1 MQNTLSVNPDSVAPE
16 ALDSDR
22 LDAGL
27 VSAQQAAPVQQT
39 APVDFEVPAKVGKY
53 QLLERI
59 GSGTCGVVY
68 RAYDA
73 ILSRDVAIK
82 ISQVGTL
89 DQQSGK
95 MPGAQKAFI
104 TETLSA
110 GRLSHPNIVTVY
122 DAGIDGPLNYLVM
135 EYVEGVS
142 LKQYGRGKDQLS
154 PHRVV
159 SVIAEVCKAIDFS
172 HNKGIVHRDI
182 KPANI
187 MIANNGSVKLLD
199 FGIAISTTADEAA
212 GTGRP
217 ALGTPN
223 YVSPEQVS
231 GSELGPRSD
240 IYSLGTVLFEML
252 TGQQVFKAREVKELF
267 KAILNEPAPL
277 LTSIRK
283 DLPSE
288 LEKVVARSLAKNPSK
303 RYSSGAE
310 MAEALGDV
318 LDKMAPPDMLKPELA
333 GWVPVISQ
341 LKFFSKFS
349 ERKIACFASVSEIVR
364 FNAGTTA
371 LGKGTID
378 NHLYVIIEGVASI
391 SGHNNL
397 SAVIGP
403 GDCFGEIGFL
413 HANRCDSDV
422 EVMTDIVALKV
433 KSADVRALPEAD
445 QLAHYQMISNSIVQ
459 RRNHTEDLMLD
470 LAL

>member
-1 MQNTLSVNPDSVAPE
+1 MAQNTSQAPE
-16 ALDSDR
+16 
-22 LDAGL
+22 
-27 VSAQQAAPVQQT
+27 
-39 APVDFEVPAKVGKY
+39 KVGKS

-59 GSGTCGVVY
+59 GSGTCGIVY

-89 DQQSGK
+89 DQQTGK

-142 LKQYGRGKDQLS
+142 LKQYGRGNDQLS

-172 HNKGIVHRDI
+172 HRKGIVHRDI

-187 MIANNGSVKLLD
+187 MIANDGSVKLLD

-240 IYSLGTVLFEML
+240 IYSLGAVLFEML
-252 TGQQVFKAREVKELF
+252 TGQQVFKARDVKELF
-267 KAILNEPAPL
+267 KSILNDPAPR
-277 LTSIRK
+277 LTSVRS
-283 DLPSE
+283 DLPTD
-288 LEKVVARSLAKNPSK
+288 LERVVTRTLAKNPGK

-310 MAEALGDV
+310 MSAALEEV
-318 LDKMAPPDMLKPELA
+318 LDKMAPPDMVAPEMA
-333 GWVPVISQ
+333 SWVPVISQ
-341 LKFFSKFS
+341 LKYFSKFS
-349 ERKIACFASVSEIVR
+349 ERKVACVASVSQVVR
-364 FNAGTTA
+364 FSAGTSA
-371 LGKGTID
+371 LRKNTID
-378 NHLYVIIEGVASI
+378 NHLYIIIEGVASI
-391 SGHNNL
+391 EGYNGL

-403 GDCFGEIGFL
+403 GDCFGEAGFL
-413 HANRCDSDV
+413 HGNKCDTDI

-433 KSADVRALPEAD
+433 KSTDVQALPEAD
-445 QLAHYQMISNSIVQ
+445 QLAHYQMIADSIVQ

-470 LAL
+470 LV

>member
-1 MQNTLSVNPDSVAPE
+1 MAQNTSPAPK
-16 ALDSDR
+16 
-22 LDAGL
+22 
-27 VSAQQAAPVQQT
+27 SAAKVEF
-39 APVDFEVPAKVGKY
+39 DVPAKVGKY

-59 GSGTCGVVY
+59 GRGTCGLVY

-159 SVIAEVCKAIDFS
+159 SVMAEVCKAIDFS
-172 HNKGIVHRDI
+172 HRKGIVHRDI

-187 MIANNGSVKLLD
+187 MIANDGSVKLLD

-240 IYSLGTVLFEML
+240 IYSIGTVLFEML

-267 KAILNEPAPL
+267 RAILSEPAPR
-277 LTSIRK
+277 LTSVRS
-283 DLPSE
+283 DLPTE
-288 LEKVVARSLAKNPSK
+288 LEQVVTRSLAKNPNK

-310 MAEALGDV
+310 MAQALEEV
-318 LDKMAPPDMLKPELA
+318 LDKMAPPEMVSAEMA
-333 GWVPVISQ
+333 GWIPVISE
-341 LKFFSKFS
+341 LKYFSKFS
-349 ERKIACFASVSEIVR
+349 ERKVACFASVSKVVR
-364 FNAGTTA
+364 FSAGTTA
-371 LGKGTID
+371 LRKNTID

-391 SGHNNL
+391 AGYNGL

-403 GDCFGEIGFL
+403 GDCFGEAGFL
-413 HANRCDSDV
+413 HGNKCDSDI

-433 KSADVRALPEAD
+433 KASDVESLSEAD
-445 QLAHYQMISNSIVQ
+445 QLAHYQMIANSVVQ

>member
-1 MQNTLSVNPDSVAPE
+1 MAQKLSTA
-16 ALDSDR
+16 AR
-22 LDAGL
+22 
-27 VSAQQAAPVQQT
+27 QQATQ
-39 APVDFEVPAKVGKY
+39 VDFDVPAKVGKY
-53 QLLERI
+53 QLLELI
-59 GSGTCGVVY
+59 GSGTCGMVY

-110 GRLSHPNIVTVY
+110 GRLAHPNIVSVY
-122 DAGIDGPLNYLVM
+122 DAGIDGALNYLVM

-159 SVIAEVCKAIDFS
+159 SVIADVCKAIDFS
-172 HNKGIVHRDI
+172 HQKGIVHRDI

-217 ALGTPN
+217 TLGTPH
-223 YVSPEQVS
+223 YVSPEQIS
-231 GSELGPRSD
+231 GAELGPRSD

-252 TGQQVFKAREVKELF
+252 TGQSVFKATKVKELF
-267 KAILNEPAPL
+267 NAVLNDPAPL
-277 LTSIRK
+277 LRSVRG
-283 DLPSE
+283 DLPVE
-288 LEKVVARSLAKNPSK
+288 LEQVISRCLAKNPRK

-310 MAEALGDV
+310 MAEALADV
-318 LDKMAPPDMLKPELA
+318 LERMAPPDMVSAELTS
-333 GWVPVISQ
+333 WLPVLSE
-341 LKFFSKFS
+341 LKFFSGFS
-349 ERKIACFASVSEIVR
+349 ERKVACFASVSKIAR
-364 FNAGTTA
+364 FSSGTIA
-371 LGKGTID
+371 LGKDTLD

-391 SGHNNL
+391 GGQNGL

-403 GDCFGEIGFL
+403 GDCFGEAGFL
-413 HANRCDSDV
+413 RGDKSDSDI

-433 KSADVRALPEAD
+433 KAADVQSLSDAD
-445 QLAHYQMISNSIVQ
+445 QLAPYQMISHSLAQ
-459 RRNHTEDLMLD
+459 RRNETEDLLLD

>member
-1 MQNTLSVNPDSVAPE
+1 MAQTLSPTAKKKT
-16 ALDSDR
+16 AL
-22 LDAGL
+22 A
-27 VSAQQAAPVQQT
+27 
-39 APVDFEVPAKVGKY
+39 DFEVPAKVGKY

-59 GSGTCGVVY
+59 GSGTCGMVY

-89 DQQSGK
+89 DQQTGK

-110 GRLSHPNIVTVY
+110 GRLSHQNIVSVY

-142 LKQYGRGKDQLS
+142 LKNYGRGQTQLT

-172 HNKGIVHRDI
+172 HKKGIVHRDI

-187 MIANNGSVKLLD
+187 MIAHDGSVKLLD
-199 FGIAISTTADEAA
+199 FGIAISTTADEAS

-231 GSELGPRSD
+231 GTELGPRSD

-252 TGQQVFKAREVKELF
+252 TGRQVFKATDVKSLF
-267 KAILNEPAPL
+267 KAVVGEPAPML
-277 LTSIRK
+277 RSIRP
-283 DLPSE
+283 DLPVE
-288 LEKVVARSLAKNPSK
+288 LEQVVARCLAKNPLK
-303 RYSSGAE
+303 RFSSGAE
-310 MAEALGDV
+310 MAEALNEV
-318 LDKMAPPDMLKPELA
+318 LERMSPPEMVSAEMTGWLAIMAE
-333 GWVPVISQ
+333 

-349 ERKIACFASVSEIVR
+349 ERKIACFASVSQVVR
-364 FNAGTTA
+364 FSAGTTA
-371 LGKGTID
+371 LGKDTID

-391 SGHNNL
+391 GGYKGLN
-397 SAVIGP
+397 AVIGP
-403 GDCFGEIGFL
+403 GDCFGEAGFL
-413 HANRCDSDV
+413 RGDKSDSDID
-422 EVMTDIVALKV
+422 VMTDIVALKV
-433 KSADVRALPEAD
+433 KASDVQSLAESD
-445 QLAHYQMISNSIVQ
+445 QLAHYQMIANSLADRQ
-459 RRNHTEDLMLD
+459 KETEDLLLD

>member
-1 MQNTLSVNPDSVAPE
+1 MVKTQNMN
-16 ALDSDR
+16 
-22 LDAGL
+22 
-27 VSAQQAAPVQQT
+27 AQ
-39 APVDFEVPAKVGKY
+39 VDFEVPAKVGKY

-59 GSGTCGVVY
+59 GNGTCGMVY

-89 DQQSGK
+89 DQQGGK

-110 GRLSHPNIVTVY
+110 GRLSHPNIVSVY
-122 DAGIDGPLNYLVM
+122 DAGIDGPLNYLAM

-142 LKQYGRGKDQLS
+142 LKEYGRGQTQLT

-159 SVIAEVCKAIDFS
+159 SVIAEVCKAIDYS
-172 HNKGIVHRDI
+172 HKKGIVHLDI

-187 MIANNGSVKLLD
+187 MIDKKGAVKLLD

-217 ALGTPN
+217 SLGTPN

-231 GSELGPRSD
+231 GEELGPRSD
-240 IYSLGTVLFEML
+240 IYSLGSVLFEML
-252 TGQQVFKAREVKELF
+252 TGQQVYKATDVKQLF
-267 KAILNEPAPL
+267 KSIMGEPAPL
-277 LTSIRK
+277 LRSIRA

-288 LEKVVARSLAKNPSK
+288 LEQVVARCLAKNPQK
-303 RYSSGAE
+303 RYASGAE
-310 MAEALGDV
+310 MAAALEDV
-318 LDKMAPPDMLKPELA
+318 LERMAPPDMVSSEMASWL
-333 GWVPVISQ
+333 PVMSE

-349 ERKIACFASVSEIVR
+349 ERKVACVASVAKIAR
-364 FNAGTTA
+364 FGAGTTA
-371 LGKGTID
+371 LSKDTID

-391 SGHNNL
+391 GGHQGL

-403 GDCFGEIGFL
+403 GDCFGEAGFL
-413 HANRCDSDV
+413 HANKSESDV
-422 EVMTDIVALKV
+422 DVMTDIVALKI
-433 KSADVRALPEAD
+433 KSSDVQALPDSD
-445 QLAHYQMISNSIVQ
+445 QLAHYQMVANSLSARQ
-459 RRNHTEDLMLD
+459 SKTEDLLLD

>member
-1 MQNTLSVNPDSVAPE
+1 
-16 ALDSDR
+16 
-22 LDAGL
+22 
-27 VSAQQAAPVQQT
+27 
-39 APVDFEVPAKVGKY
+39 VPAKVGKY

-82 ISQVGTL
+82 ISEVGTL
-89 DQQSGK
+89 DQQGGK

-110 GRLSHPNIVTVY
+110 GRLSHQNIVTVY

-142 LKQYGRGKDQLS
+142 LKQYGRGKEQLS

-172 HNKGIVHRDI
+172 HRKGIVHRDI

-187 MIANNGSVKLLD
+187 MIATNGAVKLLD

-240 IYSLGTVLFEML
+240 IYSLGAVMFEML
-252 TGQQVFKAREVKELF
+252 TGQQVFKASGVKELF
-267 KAILNEPAPL
+267 TAIINEPAPL
-277 LTSIRK
+277 LTSVRT
-283 DLPSE
+283 DLPVE
-288 LEKVVARSLAKNPSK
+288 LEQVVARCLAKSPSK

-310 MAEALGDV
+310 MAEALEDV
-318 LDKMAPPDMLKPELA
+318 LDKMAPPDMLSA
-333 GWVPVISQ
+333 DMASWVPVISQ
-341 LKFFSKFS
+341 LKFFSKFN
-349 ERKIACFASVSEIVR
+349 ERKVACFASVSKVVR
-364 FNAGTTA
+364 FSAGSIA

-378 NHLYVIIEGVASI
+378 NHLYVIVEGVASI
-391 SGHNNL
+391 SGYNNL

-403 GDCFGEIGFL
+403 GDCFGESGFL
-413 HANRCDSDV
+413 HGNRCEGDV

-433 KSADVRALPEAD
+433 KSSDVNALPEAD
-445 QLAHYQMISNSIVQ
+445 QLAHYQMISNSVVQ

>member
-1 MQNTLSVNPDSVAPE
+1 MAQNTSPE
-16 ALDSDR
+16 
-22 LDAGL
+22 
-27 VSAQQAAPVQQT
+27 VQKM
-39 APVDFEVPAKVGKY
+39 AKAEFDVPAKVGKY

-89 DQQSGK
+89 DQQGGK

-110 GRLSHPNIVTVY
+110 GRLSHPNIVSVY

-142 LKQYGRGKDQLS
+142 LKQYGRGKEQLS

-159 SVIAEVCKAIDFS
+159 SVIAKVCQAIDFS
-172 HNKGIVHRDI
+172 HKKGIVHRDI

-187 MIANNGSVKLLD
+187 MISNTGAVKLLD
-199 FGIAISTTADEAA
+199 FGIAISTTADEAV

-240 IYSLGTVLFEML
+240 IYSLGAVLFEML
-252 TGQQVFKAREVKELF
+252 TGQQVYKAREVKELF
-267 KAILNEPAPL
+267 TAILSEPAPL
-277 LTSIRK
+277 LSSLRS
-283 DLPSE
+283 DLPVE
-288 LEKVVARSLAKNPSK
+288 LEQIVARCLAKDPGK
-303 RYSSGAE
+303 RFSSGAE
-310 MAEALGDV
+310 MAQALEAV
-318 LDKMAPPDMLKPELA
+318 LEGMAPPDMVTPEMI
-333 GWVPVISQ
+333 GWIPVISQ

-349 ERKIACFASVSEIVR
+349 ERKIACFASVSKVVR
-364 FNAGTTA
+364 FGAGTTA
-371 LGKGTID
+371 LDRGTID

-391 SGHNNL
+391 AGHNNL

-403 GDCFGEIGFL
+403 GDCFGEAGFL
-413 HANRCDSDV
+413 HGNKCDSAI

-433 KSADVRALPEAD
+433 KSSDVHALAEAD
-445 QLAHYQMISNSIVQ
+445 QLAHYQMIANSVVQ

>member
-1 MQNTLSVNPDSVAPE
+1 MAQTLSPE
-16 ALDSDR
+16 ARNEARKKTTL
-22 LDAGL
+22 
-27 VSAQQAAPVQQT
+27 
-39 APVDFEVPAKVGKY
+39 VDFEVPAKVGKY

-59 GSGTCGVVY
+59 GSGTCGMVY

-110 GRLSHPNIVTVY
+110 GRLTHQNIVAVY
-122 DAGIDGPLNYLVM
+122 DAGIDGPFNYLVM

-142 LKQYGRGKDQLS
+142 LKQYGRGQTQLT

-172 HNKGIVHRDI
+172 HKKGIVHRDI

-187 MIANNGSVKLLD
+187 MIANNGAVKLLD
-199 FGIAISTTADEAA
+199 FGIAISTTADEAS

-223 YVSPEQVS
+223 YVSPEQVT

-252 TGQQVFKAREVKELF
+252 TGRQVFKATDVKGLF
-267 KAILNEPAPL
+267 KSIVGEPAPL
-277 LTSIRK
+277 LRSIRS
-283 DLPSE
+283 DLPAE
-288 LEKVVARSLAKNPSK
+288 LEQVVARCLSKNPLK
-303 RYSSGAE
+303 RYGSGAE
-310 MAEALGDV
+310 MAQALADV
-318 LDKMAPPDMLKPELA
+318 LERMAPPEMVSAEMQSWLPIMAE
-333 GWVPVISQ
+333 
-341 LKFFSKFS
+341 LKFFSTFS
-349 ERKIACFASVSEIVR
+349 ERKVACFASVSQVVR
-364 FNAGTTA
+364 FSAGTTA
-371 LGKGTID
+371 LGKDTID

-391 SGHNNL
+391 GGFKGLN
-397 SAVIGP
+397 AVIGP
-403 GDCFGEIGFL
+403 GDCFGEAGFL
-413 HANRCDSDV
+413 RGDKSDSDID
-422 EVMTDIVALKV
+422 VMTDIVALKV
-433 KSADVRALPEAD
+433 RSSEVESLSESD
-445 QLAHYQMISNSIVQ
+445 QLAHYQMIANSLADRQ
-459 RRNHTEDLMLD
+459 RETEDLLLD